1 MVEAV
6 SHAWENAVRVLVVE
20 DDPQLGPWLRDTL
33 GTAFGSSDMVTTLE
47 EGRAAVAVRSFELVV
62 IDRGLPDGDGLALL
76 RDLKQQKPSPATIV
90 LTALDDPIDI
100 ARALDEG
107 ADDYVAKP
115 FEPIELVARA
125 KAVLRRLFLDRGA
138 IVRIGNLSYDVLN
151 REVCVD
157 HQPIVVPRREL
168 AILEAMVRRIGRV
181 VLRETLEVAA
191 YDFDDEIQDRH
202 QTSPRPRISV
212 EWRMMT
218 FKWQTL
224 KRIHRSIAVLSATL
238 IGAVTTIMLICA
250 AALLIRFGGDDDG
263 TWAAA
268 DVADALKEAV
278 IRNEAGQLALKP
290 TSRLDEITRNFPTF
304 WYVVSDKSGE
314 VSYGPVPKWRPPK
327 TQASRD
333 GTSFLAYAFDGE
345 TTKLKKMA
353 AVRNT
358 PAGEVWIETGGVAY
372 TASQL
377 TTGMLTDATIVAL
390 PIIMHHNRL
399 PVSLRP
405 DSLTIRYDRA

>member
-1 MVEAV
+1 M
-6 SHAWENAVRVLVVE
+6 RVLVVE

-115 FEPIELVARA
+115 FEPIELFARA

-191 YDFDDEIQDRH
+191 YDFDDEIQ
-202 QTSPRPRISV
+202 SNAI
-212 EWRMMT
+212 
-218 FKWQTL
+218 
-224 KRIHRSIAVLSATL
+224 
-238 IGAVTTIMLICA
+238 
-250 AALLIRFGGDDDG
+250 
-263 TWAAA
+263 
-268 DVADALKEAV
+268 EAHV
-278 IRNEAGQLALKP
+278 
-290 TSRLDEITRNFPTF
+290 SRLRRRLRAANCRIVIKPVRGLG
-304 WYVVSDKSGE
+304 YLLSGE
-314 VSYGPVPKWRPPK
+314 
-327 TQASRD
+327 
-333 GTSFLAYAFDGE
+333 
-345 TTKLKKMA
+345 
-353 AVRNT
+353 
-358 PAGEVWIETGGVAY
+358 
-372 TASQL
+372 
-377 TTGMLTDATIVAL
+377 
-390 PIIMHHNRL
+390 
-399 PVSLRP
+399 
-405 DSLTIRYDRA
+405 

>member
-1 MVEAV
+1 M
-6 SHAWENAVRVLVVE
+6 RVLVVE

-151 REVCVD
+151 RVVCVD

-191 YDFDDEIQDRH
+191 YDFDDEIQ
-202 QTSPRPRISV
+202 SNAI
-212 EWRMMT
+212 
-218 FKWQTL
+218 
-224 KRIHRSIAVLSATL
+224 
-238 IGAVTTIMLICA
+238 
-250 AALLIRFGGDDDG
+250 
-263 TWAAA
+263 
-268 DVADALKEAV
+268 EAHV
-278 IRNEAGQLALKP
+278 
-290 TSRLDEITRNFPTF
+290 SRLRRRLRAANCRIVIKPVRGLG
-304 WYVVSDKSGE
+304 YLLSGE
-314 VSYGPVPKWRPPK
+314 
-327 TQASRD
+327 
-333 GTSFLAYAFDGE
+333 
-345 TTKLKKMA
+345 
-353 AVRNT
+353 
-358 PAGEVWIETGGVAY
+358 
-372 TASQL
+372 
-377 TTGMLTDATIVAL
+377 
-390 PIIMHHNRL
+390 
-399 PVSLRP
+399 
-405 DSLTIRYDRA
+405 

>member
-1 MVEAV
+1 M
-6 SHAWENAVRVLVVE
+6 
-20 DDPQLGPWLRDTL
+20 
-33 GTAFGSSDMVTTLE
+33 
-47 EGRAAVAVRSFELVV
+47 

-191 YDFDDEIQDRH
+191 YDFDDEIQ
-202 QTSPRPRISV
+202 SNAI
-212 EWRMMT
+212 
-218 FKWQTL
+218 
-224 KRIHRSIAVLSATL
+224 
-238 IGAVTTIMLICA
+238 
-250 AALLIRFGGDDDG
+250 
-263 TWAAA
+263 
-268 DVADALKEAV
+268 EAHV
-278 IRNEAGQLALKP
+278 
-290 TSRLDEITRNFPTF
+290 SRLRRRLRAANCRIVIKPVRGLG
-304 WYVVSDKSGE
+304 YLLSGE
-314 VSYGPVPKWRPPK
+314 
-327 TQASRD
+327 
-333 GTSFLAYAFDGE
+333 
-345 TTKLKKMA
+345 
-353 AVRNT
+353 
-358 PAGEVWIETGGVAY
+358 
-372 TASQL
+372 
-377 TTGMLTDATIVAL
+377 
-390 PIIMHHNRL
+390 
-399 PVSLRP
+399 
-405 DSLTIRYDRA
+405 